1 MHKGKTTMVGC
12 IAAEAPWL
20 KQRTMDPFQ
29 LGMTNSRNP
38 GWGFWQFP
46 HGCSIYWRK
55 TLENYL
61 DATHVSYLV
70 VCFGSRGFK
79 YLRIYVHMSL
89 PSSQMVFP
97 CISIFPDSTVI
108 FFLRIPWQSLVTNHF
123 MHWQQRLCTTGCPN
137 YQHCSGEWGPREALS
152 TWALNVFWRQELD
165 PSLLIAR
172 LKKEVSDLK
181 QEVQVLECL
190 TTIQTYS
197 DFIMNNTGIDTK
209 SISLAGQGGSNEQGR
224 RGTWGTSVNVW
235 FIEKNQSNY
244 WKLYIRT

>member
-20 KQRTMDPFQ
+20 KQRTMDPF

-70 VCFGSRGFK
+70 VCFASRGFK

-97 CISIFPDSTVI
+97 CISIFPDST
-108 FFLRIPWQSLVTNHF
+108 FLDRVWLQII
-123 MHWQQRLCTTGCPN
+123 LCTDNKGFAQRVAQITN
-137 YQHCSGEWGPREALS
+137 TARVNEDREKHWTHGPWMSFDAR
-152 TWALNVFWRQELD
+152 
-165 PSLLIAR
+165 SLIPAFL
-172 LKKEVSDLK
+172 LHGSKKRCQIWSRR
-181 QEVQVLECL
+181 C
-190 TTIQTYS
+190 
-197 DFIMNNTGIDTK
+197 K
-209 SISLAGQGGSNEQGR
+209 S
-224 RGTWGTSVNVW
+224 
-235 FIEKNQSNY
+235 
-244 WKLYIRT
+244 